1 MTTIQLLL
9 IAAVLSRPMEV
20 TAYCGCEKCCGPNAC
35 GITAS
40 GYKIQVG
47 DKLIAAPKNI
57 PFSTKIYIPGYG
69 LATVKDRGGAIQGN
83 KLDIYF
89 DKHQEALNW
98 GRQKLI
104 VVQFPEK

>member
-1 MTTIQLLL
+1 
-9 IAAVLSRPMEV
+9 MEV

-40 GYKIQVG
+40 GYKIQAG